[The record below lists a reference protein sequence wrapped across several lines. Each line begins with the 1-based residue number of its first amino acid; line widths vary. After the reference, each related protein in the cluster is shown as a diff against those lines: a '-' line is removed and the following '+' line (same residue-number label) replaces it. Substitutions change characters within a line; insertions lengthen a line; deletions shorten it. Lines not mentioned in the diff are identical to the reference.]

1 MISLEPMNRFYRGTG
16 HISKKFLIHS
26 RKSKMNTPTFRFK
39 PLALA
44 VALTQVGALGMTTA
58 ANAQT
63 TQQQSVSA
71 VSAANKAEERAIE
84 QIIVTSEKR
93 SESLQD
99 LSQAVTALTAK
110 DLDNK
115 YISSFVDLSA
125 IAPGVTVA
133 KNEGFK
139 TIISIRGVGNEANQ
153 NATANPSVSYHMDG
167 IYIASPYALQTDF
180 IDIERIEVLRG
191 PQGTLFGQ
199 NSTGGAIN
207 VINTLPSLG
216 QFAGK
221 ADVSL
226 GTDKLRKVR
235 GTVNVPIGDEVA
247 MRTSFSRVKQDGYT
261 QNVYNGPS
269 VTQANQT
276 FVGEDMDNID
286 NLSVRTDWLWNASDT
301 FSLRFL
307 AQYFSGDS
315 NGAGIKGIDDPTPGA
330 RNLSQD
336 TESSYELESQ
346 IVGLI
351 AEWDA
356 GFAVVKSLT
365 SYQKD
370 DITVVRDNDR
380 HSFVTNPEIQISQFA
395 PENNIQT
402 TFTQELNV
410 ISNEP
415 LFGKLDWIVGVFY
428 LDTDIEIT
436 IREELDVGRDGF
448 LDGYAT
454 TFPEVFGGDRGFISD
469 SNPVRESLSLYGQTT
484 YPISD
489 EIRLITGLRYT
500 NDEVESTVSN
510 FFSPTPS
517 FINPKTEDLTGRL
530 ALEWDTSADS
540 MTYASYTRGL
550 KPGGSNLTFSVG
562 EDALVREAFEDKTID
577 AFEIGYKADL
587 MNQRV
592 RTNIAAFYYDYTN
605 LQFQASDFNEF
616 GSGVSNIPESEIYG
630 VEFEMTALIG
640 DHFSLDMKLAASES
654 EVSGD
659 YLALDNR
666 LLIEDVFLAD
676 GVTPAKEEIHGAD
689 RDVARFLQNL
699 NGNELAK
706 TPSFTAD
713 ITLAYEDQLQSGAYV
728 YASVQ
733 YTYRGEFEQRVFNNQ
748 EVDPVDAYDLLNLT
762 VSYDDPEDVW
772 GVDLMVYN
780 LLDEDAINS
789 AMTDVFGVN
798 ETGFQYLP
806 PRQVMARLRYRF

>member
-1 MISLEPMNRFYRGTG
+1 MNIGTF
-16 HISKKFLIHS
+16 KL
-26 RKSKMNTPTFRFK
+26 K

-44 VALTQVGALGMTTA
+44 FAVVNLVAVSV
-58 ANAQT
+58 NAQE
-63 TQQQSVSA
+63 QSLEV
-71 VSAANKAEERAIE
+71 EGRAIE
-84 QIIVTSEKR
+84 QIVVTAEKR

-110 DLDNK
+110 DIDNK

-180 IDIERIEVLRG
+180 IDIDRIEILRG

-207 VINTLPSLG
+207 VINKRPDFAE
-216 QFAGK
+216 FAGK
-221 ADVSL
+221 VDISL
-226 GTDKLRKVR
+226 GTDNLRKAR
-235 GTVNVPIGDEVA
+235 GTVNVPLSDNLA
-247 MRTSFSRVKQDGYT
+247 MRTSFSMTKQDGYT

-269 VTQANQT
+269 VTDPTQT

-286 NLSVRTDWLWNASDT
+286 NLSFRTDWLWNASDT
-301 FSLRFL
+301 LSIRLL
-307 AQYFSGDS
+307 AQLFTGDS

-336 TESSYELESQ
+336 TPSSYELDSK
-346 IVGLI
+346 VFGVI

-356 GFAVVKSLT
+356 GFATIKSLS

-380 HSFVTNPEIQISQFA
+380 HSFLTNPEIQISQFN
-395 PENNIQT
+395 PENNVQT
-402 TFTQELNV
+402 TYTQELNV

-428 LDTDIEIT
+428 LDSEIAIT
-436 IREELDVGRDGF
+436 IREELDVDRNGV
-448 LDGYAT
+448 LDGYVPS
-454 TFPEVFGGDRGFISD
+454 FPAVFGGDRGFISD
-469 SNPVRESLSLYGQTT
+469 SLPKRKSLSFYGQTT

-489 EIRLITGLRYT
+489 SVRLITGLRYT
-500 NDEVESTVSN
+500 DDEVKSTVSN
-510 FFSPTPS
+510 FFSPDPS
-517 FINPKTEDLTGRL
+517 FINPKTEDLTGRV
-530 ALEWDTSADS
+530 AVEWDLDADT
-540 MTYASYTRGL
+540 MTYVSYTRGL
-550 KPGGSNLTFSVG
+550 KPGGSNLTFSEG
-562 EDALVREAFEDKTID
+562 DDALVREAFEDETIN
-577 AFEIGYKADL
+577 AYEIGYKADL
-587 MNQRV
+587 MKSMV
-592 RTNIAAFYYDYTN
+592 RTNLAAFYYDYTN
-605 LQFQASDFNEF
+605 LQFQASDYNEF

-640 DHFSLDMKLAASES
+640 DNFSLDMKLAAMES
-654 EVSGD
+654 EVSAD

-676 GVTPAKEEIHGAD
+676 GVTPAKEEIHGAT

-699 NGNELAK
+699 KGNELAK
-706 TPSFTAD
+706 TPGFTAD
-713 ITLAYEDQLQSGAYV
+713 ITLAYEDQLANGGYI
-728 YASVQ
+728 YASAQ
-733 YTYRGEFEQRVFNNQ
+733 YTYRGSFEQRVFNNP
-748 EVDPVDAYDLLNLT
+748 EVDPVDAYDLINLT
-762 VSYDDPEDVW
+762 VSYDEPQEVW

-780 LLDEDAINS
+780 LLDEDGINS

-798 ETGFQYLP
+798 ETGFQYVP
-806 PRQVMARLRYRF
+806 PRQVMARFRYSF

>member
-1 MISLEPMNRFYRGTG
+1 MSKTTFKLKSLA
-16 HISKKFLIHS
+16 I
-26 RKSKMNTPTFRFK
+26 
-39 PLALA
+39 A
-44 VALTQVGALGMTTA
+44 VAVSNLAALS
-58 ANAQT
+58 ANAQ
-63 TQQQSVSA
+63 
-71 VSAANKAEERAIE
+71 ERAIE
-84 QIIVTSEKR
+84 QIVVTAEKR
-93 SESLQD
+93 GESLQD

-180 IDIERIEVLRG
+180 IDIERIEILRG

-207 VINTLPSLG
+207 VISAKPNFEE
-216 QFAGK
+216 FAGK

-226 GTDKLRKVR
+226 GTDNLVKVR
-235 GTVNVPIGDEVA
+235 GTVNVPISDDLA
-247 MRTSFSRVKQDGYT
+247 MRTSFSRATQDGYT
-261 QNVYNGPS
+261 QNVYNGPNVLNPS
-269 VTQANQT
+269 ET

-286 NLSVRTDWLWNASDT
+286 NLSMRTDWLWNASDT
-301 FSLRFL
+301 LSLRFL
-307 AQYFSGDS
+307 AQYFSGES

-336 TESSYELESQ
+336 TDSSYELESQ
-346 IVGLI
+346 VYGLI

-356 GFAVVKSLT
+356 GFAVIKSLS

-380 HSFVTNPEIQISQFA
+380 HSFDTNPEIQISVFN
-395 PENNIQT
+395 PEVNIQT

-410 ISNEP
+410 ISKEP
-415 LFGKLDWIVGVFY
+415 LFGKLDWIVGAFY

-436 IREELDVGRDGF
+436 IREELDVGRDGV
-448 LDGYAT
+448 LDGYVPS
-454 TFPEVFGGDRGFISD
+454 FPAVFGGDRGFISD
-469 SNPVRESLSLYGQTT
+469 SNPQRESLSFYGQTT
-484 YPISD
+484 YPIS
-489 EIRLITGLRYT
+489 ESVRLITGLRYT
-500 NDEVESTVSN
+500 KDEVESTVSN
-510 FFSPTPS
+510 FFAPSPS
-517 FINPKTEDLTGRL
+517 FINPKTEDLTGRI
-530 ALEWDTSADS
+530 ALEWDAGDDT

-550 KPGGSNLTFSVG
+550 KPGGSNLTFSEG
-562 EDALVREAFEDKTID
+562 DDALVRAAFEDETID
-577 AFEIGYKADL
+577 AYELGLKTEFMDS
-587 MNQRV
+587 RV
-592 RTNIAAFYYDYTN
+592 RTNVAAFYYDYTN

-630 VEFEMTALIG
+630 VELEMTALIG
-640 DHFSLDMKLAASES
+640 DRFSLDVKLASMQS
-654 EVSGD
+654 EVSAD

-676 GVTPAKEEIHGAD
+676 GVTPAKEEIHGAS

-699 NGNELAK
+699 SGNELAK
-706 TPSFTAD
+706 TPGLTAD
-713 ITLAYEDQLQSGAYV
+713 ISLGFEDQMKDGAYIG
-728 YASVQ
+728 ANLQ
-733 YTYRGEFEQRVFNNQ
+733 YTYRGEFEQRVFNNP
-748 EVDPVDAYDLLNLT
+748 EVDTVDSYDLINLT
-762 VSYDDPEDVW
+762 VSYDNPDEVW
-772 GVDLMVYN
+772 GVDLIAYN
-780 LLDEDAINS
+780 MLDEDGVNS

-798 ETGFQYLP
+798 ETGFQYVA
-806 PRQVMARLRYRF
+806 PRQLMARFRYSF

>member
-1 MISLEPMNRFYRGTG
+1 MMNLTVT
-16 HISKKFLIHS
+16 L
-26 RKSKMNTPTFRFK
+26 K
-39 PLALA
+39 PLAIALA
-44 VALTQVGALGMTTA
+44 VSNALALA
-58 ANAQT
+58 AIAQT
-63 TQQQSVSA
+63 PEQ
-71 VSAANKAEERAIE
+71 AASEAEERAIE
-84 QIIVTSEKR
+84 QIMVTAEKR

-99 LSQAVTALTAK
+99 LSQAVSAFSGDT
-110 DLDNK
+110 LDKKN
-115 YISSFVDLSA
+115 ISSFVDLSA
-125 IAPGVTVA
+125 VAPGVTVA

-207 VINTLPSLG
+207 IINKAPDFYG
-216 QFAGK
+216 FGGK
-221 ADVSL
+221 ADLTL
-226 GTDKLRKVR
+226 GTDNLRKLRA
-235 GTVNVPIGDEVA
+235 TINVPISDEVA
-247 MRTSFSRVKQDGYT
+247 MRTSLSMVRQDGFT
-261 QNVYNGPS
+261 DNVYNGPS
-269 VTQANQT
+269 VTEPGET
-276 FVGEDMDNID
+276 FVGEDMDNTD
-286 NLSVRTDWLWNASDT
+286 NLSFRTDWLWNASDDV
-301 FSLRFL
+301 SIRLL
-307 AQYFSGDS
+307 AQLFKGDS

-330 RNLSQD
+330 RQLSQD
-336 TESSYELESQ
+336 TESSYELDSQ
-346 IVGLI
+346 IFGLI

-380 HSFVTNPEIQISQFA
+380 HSFLTNPEIQISQFA

-402 TFTQELNV
+402 TYTQEINV

-415 LFGKLDWIVGVFY
+415 LFGKFDWIVGVFY
-428 LDTDIEIT
+428 LDSDIEIT

-448 LDGYAT
+448 LDGYAS

-469 SNPVRESLSLYGQTT
+469 SKPERESLSFYGQTT

-489 EIRLITGLRYT
+489 TVRLITGLRYT
-500 NDEVESTVSN
+500 KDEVESTVSN

-517 FINPKTEDLTGRL
+517 FINPKTEDLTGRI
-530 ALEWDTSADS
+530 ALEWDNSDDA
-540 MTYASYTRGL
+540 MTYVSYTRGL
-550 KPGGSNLTFSVG
+550 KPGGSNLTFSEG
-562 EDALVREAFEDKTID
+562 DDALVRESFEDETID
-577 AFEIGYKADL
+577 AYEIGYKADL
-587 MNQRV
+587 MNSRV
-592 RTNIAAFYYDYTN
+592 RTNVAAFYYDYTN

-630 VEFEMTALIG
+630 VELEMTALIG
-640 DHFSLDMKLAASES
+640 DKFALDVKLAAMES

-676 GVTPAKEEIHGAD
+676 GVTAAKEEIHGVS
-689 RDVARFLQNL
+689 RDVAGFLQNL

-706 TPSFTAD
+706 TPALTAD
-713 ITLAYEDQLQSGAYV
+713 ISFSYEDELENGAYIF
-728 YASVQ
+728 ATIQ
-733 YTYRGEFEQRVFNNQ
+733 YTYRGDFEQRVFNNP
-748 EVDPVDAYDLLNLT
+748 EVDPVDAYSLVNAT
-762 VSYDDPEDVW
+762 VSYDDPSDVW
-772 GVDLMVYN
+772 GVDLMIYN
-780 LLDEDAINS
+780 LLDEDGINS

-798 ETGFQYLP
+798 ETGYQYVP
-806 PRQVMARLRYRF
+806 PRQVMGRFRYNF

>member
-1 MISLEPMNRFYRGTG
+1 M
-16 HISKKFLIHS
+16 SKRAFK
-26 RKSKMNTPTFRFK
+26 FK
-39 PLALA
+39 PLAIA
-44 VALTQVGALGMTTA
+44 VAISNMA
-58 ANAQT
+58 ATSVIAQESST
-63 TQQQSVSA
+63 EQSPAS
-71 VSAANKAEERAIE
+71 SEERAIE
-84 QIIVTSEKR
+84 QIIVTAEKR

-180 IDIERIEVLRG
+180 IDIEQIEILRG

-207 VINTLPSLG
+207 VISAKPTFDEFG
-216 QFAGK
+216 GR

-226 GTDKLRKVR
+226 GTDNLFKVR
-235 GTVNVPIGDEVA
+235 GTVNVPITEDLA
-247 MRTSFSRVKQDGYT
+247 MRTSFSRVTQDGYT
-261 QNVYNGPS
+261 ENVYNGPS
-269 VTQANQT
+269 VTNPGET
-276 FVGEDMDNID
+276 FVGGDMDNID
-286 NLSVRTDWLWNASDT
+286 NLSFRTDWLWNASDT
-301 FSLRFL
+301 LSIRLL
-307 AQYFSGDS
+307 AQLFTGES
-315 NGAGIKGIDDPTPGA
+315 NGAGIKGIDDPTPGT

-336 TESSYELESQ
+336 TESSYDLDSQ
-346 IVGLI
+346 VLGLI

-356 GFAVVKSLT
+356 GFAVIKSLS

-380 HSFVTNPEIQISQFA
+380 HSFLTNPEIQISQFN
-395 PENNIQT
+395 PEINIQT
-402 TFTQELNV
+402 TFTQEINI

-469 SNPVRESLSLYGQTT
+469 SNPQRESLSFYGQTT

-489 EIRLITGLRYT
+489 EVRLITGLRYT
-500 NDEVESTVSN
+500 KDEVESTVSN
-510 FFSPTPS
+510 FFTPFPS
-517 FINPKTEDLTGRL
+517 FINPKTEDLTGRI
-530 ALEWDTSADS
+530 ALEWDVSEHA

-562 EDALVREAFEDKTID
+562 DDALVRESFEDETID
-577 AFEIGYKADL
+577 AYEIGYKADM
-587 MNQRV
+587 MNSRV
-592 RTNIAAFYYDYTN
+592 RTNVAAFYYDYTN

-630 VEFEMTALIG
+630 VELELTALIG
-640 DHFSLDMKLAASES
+640 DKFSLDVKLAAMES
-654 EVSGD
+654 EVSAD

-689 RDVARFLQNL
+689 RDVAGFLQNL

-706 TPSFTAD
+706 TPGLTAD
-713 ITLAYEDQLQSGAYV
+713 VTLSYEDELQNGGYII
-728 YASVQ
+728 ASVQ
-733 YTYRGEFEQRVFNNQ
+733 YTYRGEFEQRVFNNP
-748 EVDPVDAYDLLNLT
+748 EVDMVDSYDLVNLT
-762 VSYDDPEDVW
+762 VSYDDPDDVW
-772 GVDLMVYN
+772 GVDLMAYN
-780 LLDEDAINS
+780 VLDEDGINS

-798 ETGFQYLP
+798 ETGFQYVA
-806 PRQVMARLRYRF
+806 PRQLMARFRYNF

>member
-1 MISLEPMNRFYRGTG
+1 MSKTTFKLKSLA
-16 HISKKFLIHS
+16 I
-26 RKSKMNTPTFRFK
+26 
-39 PLALA
+39 A
-44 VALTQVGALGMTTA
+44 VAVSNLAALS
-58 ANAQT
+58 ANAQ
-63 TQQQSVSA
+63 
-71 VSAANKAEERAIE
+71 ERAIE
-84 QIIVTSEKR
+84 QIVVTAEKR
-93 SESLQD
+93 GESLQD

-180 IDIERIEVLRG
+180 IDIERIEILRG

-207 VINTLPSLG
+207 VISAKPNFEE
-216 QFAGK
+216 FAGK

-226 GTDKLRKVR
+226 GTDNLVKVR
-235 GTVNVPIGDEVA
+235 GTVNVPISDDLA
-247 MRTSFSRVKQDGYT
+247 MRTSFSRATQDGYT
-261 QNVYNGPS
+261 QNVYNGPNVLNPS
-269 VTQANQT
+269 ET

-286 NLSVRTDWLWNASDT
+286 NLSMRTDWLWNASDT
-301 FSLRFL
+301 LSLRFL
-307 AQYFSGDS
+307 AQYFSGES

-336 TESSYELESQ
+336 TDSSYELESQ
-346 IVGLI
+346 VYGLI

-356 GFAVVKSLT
+356 GFAVIKSLS

-380 HSFVTNPEIQISQFA
+380 HSFDTNPEIQISVFN
-395 PENNIQT
+395 PEVNIQT

-410 ISNEP
+410 ISKEP
-415 LFGKLDWIVGVFY
+415 LFGKLDWIVGAFY

-436 IREELDVGRDGF
+436 IREELDVGRDGV
-448 LDGYAT
+448 LDGYVPS
-454 TFPEVFGGDRGFISD
+454 FPAVFGGDRGFISD
-469 SNPVRESLSLYGQTT
+469 SNPQRESLSFYGQTT
-484 YPISD
+484 YPIS
-489 EIRLITGLRYT
+489 ESVRLITGLRYT
-500 NDEVESTVSN
+500 KDEVESTVSN
-510 FFSPTPS
+510 FFAPSPS
-517 FINPKTEDLTGRL
+517 FINPKTEDLTGRI
-530 ALEWDTSADS
+530 ALEWDAGDDT

-550 KPGGSNLTFSVG
+550 KPGGSNLTFSEG
-562 EDALVREAFEDKTID
+562 DDALVRAAFEDETID
-577 AFEIGYKADL
+577 AYELGLKTEFMDS
-587 MNQRV
+587 RV
-592 RTNIAAFYYDYTN
+592 RTNVAAFYYDYTN

-630 VEFEMTALIG
+630 VELEMTALIG
-640 DHFSLDMKLAASES
+640 DRFSLDVKLASMQS
-654 EVSGD
+654 EVSAD

-676 GVTPAKEEIHGAD
+676 GVTPAKEEIHGAS

-699 NGNELAK
+699 SGNELAK
-706 TPSFTAD
+706 TPGLTAD
-713 ITLAYEDQLQSGAYV
+713 ISLGFEDQMKDGAYIG
-728 YASVQ
+728 ANLQ
-733 YTYRGEFEQRVFNNQ
+733 YTYRGEFEQRVFNNP
-748 EVDPVDAYDLLNLT
+748 EVDTVDSYDLINLT
-762 VSYDDPEDVW
+762 VSYDNPDEVW
-772 GVDLMVYN
+772 GLDLIAYN
-780 LLDEDAINS
+780 MLDEDGVNS

-798 ETGFQYLP
+798 ETGFQYVA
-806 PRQVMARLRYRF
+806 PRQLMARFRYSF